1 MKIFA
6 VLLAC
11 APLAQDEFLPLKEG
25 TRWTYTVEEQA
36 ADASATNR
44 DIVTEVRGLKA
55 IGDAE
60 WTEVSDFL
68 GYTSCF
74 LRVTAT
80 GVELKIES
88 TEKAPVLTLLKLP
101 LREGDH
107 WKGALGKEEVTFTTG
122 AEERVELA
130 DRVIKATRINFTI
143 SEPKKHEGHA
153 PTHGDLWFAAGLGI
167 AKAQVTKDLDCHSG
181 TTTVYRLKK

>member
-1 MKIFA
+1 MKILA
-6 VLLAC
+6 ILLAC
-11 APLAQDEFLPLKEG
+11 APLAPLDPARGKQDEFLPLKEG
-25 TRWTYTVEEQA
+25 TRWTYAVEEQA

-55 IGDAE
+55 IGETE

-88 TEKAPVLTLLKLP
+88 TEKAPIP
-101 LREGDH
+101 
-107 WKGALGKEEVTFTTG
+107 
-122 AEERVELA
+122 
-130 DRVIKATRINFTI
+130 
-143 SEPKKHEGHA
+143 
-153 PTHGDLWFAAGLGI
+153 
-167 AKAQVTKDLDCHSG
+167 
-181 TTTVYRLKK
+181 